1 MEQILQH
8 NWLAEEHPNLRGG
21 GGSNVDD
28 MSDEPFEI
36 AEYPPQPG
44 VLEFSE
50 IEQSRAQRM
59 NHANTVLALRDD
71 TRHFNVLPVSANGEC
86 FLRSLAVETGTDLY
100 INNVRI
106 IYVMLIESLMLAKEE
121 SIDFYS
127 ENSETMNARRSYI
140 QRIRCYNDCLENLS
154 NFDIYCLDKLEGLA
168 INEDALLDR
177 HWCDTIEIFAFLKRV
192 AASAYIVKATQ
203 NARDLYFHEG
213 ILCEQPASDTV
224 TIVNFSLI

>member
-1 MEQILQH
+1 MLTRFWKVLYVFQNREGFQ
-8 NWLAEEHPNLRGG
+8 NHPNLRGG

-44 VLEFSE
+44 ILEFSE
-50 IEQSRAQRM
+50 IERSRAQRM
-59 NHANTVLALRDD
+59 NHANSVLALRDE
-71 TRHFNVLPVSANGEC
+71 TLHLNVLPVSANGEC
-86 FLRSLAVETGTDLY
+86 FLRSLAVEAGTDVY

-106 IYVMLIESLMLAKEE
+106 IYLMLIESLMLAKED

-140 QRIRCYNDCLENLS
+140 QGVDCYKDCLESLS
-154 NFDIYCLDKLEGLA
+154 NFDIYCLDKLEALA

-177 HWCDTIEIFAFLKRV
+177 HWCDSLEIISKP
-192 AASAYIVKATQ
+192 
-203 NARDLYFHEG
+203 NDLCSRPVLRSG
-213 ILCEQPASDTV
+213 P
-224 TIVNFSLI
+224 